1 MSTTTTDSA
10 TQVPAKP
17 VGEPAGIWS
26 IERVVALGTPLFT
39 AAAGYCFT
47 LLAKALPGVNLS
59 RGQFTALFV
68 SGAIAAL
75 TASLTW
81 LVGRQKFVN
90 FTQGAHTVEKL
101 VGDSVTRNFP
111 QTVPELR
118 QIEAAL
124 ESHEGAIIDGVAQK
138 IGAPPSAEDVAKQIV
153 TQLWPQQPAAQ
164 PQAPSGG
171 TTGGPPTIVT
181 GGQ

>member
-1 MSTTTTDSA
+1 MATTTSDPTPVPT
-10 TQVPAKP
+10 TQLKAA
-17 VGEPAGIWS
+17 GEPSGIWS
-26 IERVVALGTPLFT
+26 IERVVALGTPLLT

-47 LLAKALPGVNLS
+47 LLGRALPGVNLS

-75 TASLTW
+75 TAAITW

-90 FTQGAHTVEKL
+90 FTQGAHTVEHL
-101 VGDSVTRNFP
+101 IGDSVQKNFP

-124 ESHEGAIIDGVAQK
+124 ESHEGAIIEGVSARL
-138 IGAPPSAEDVAKQIV
+138 GAPPSAAEVAQQIV
-153 TQLWPQQPAAQ
+153 TQLWPSHPASQPAQ
-164 PQAPSGG
+164 TAP
-171 TTGGPPTIVT
+171 IVGSP

>member
-1 MSTTTTDSA
+1 MATTDLTPVPT
-10 TQVPAKP
+10 TQLKAP
-17 VGEPAGIWS
+17 GEPAGIWS

-39 AAAGYCFT
+39 AAAGYAFS
-47 LLAKALPGVNLS
+47 LLGKALPGVNLS

-68 SGAIAAL
+68 SGAVAAL

-81 LVGRQKFVN
+81 LHGRQKFVN

-101 VGDSVTRNFP
+101 IGDSVQTNFP
-111 QTVPELR
+111 QSIPELR

-124 ESHEGAIIDGVAQK
+124 EAHEGAIIDGVARK
-138 IGAPPSAEDVAKQIV
+138 VGAPPSATDVAKQIV
-153 TQLWPQQPAAQ
+153 TELWPQHPAAQ
-164 PQAPSGG
+164 PQ
-171 TTGGPPTIVT
+171 TPPTIV